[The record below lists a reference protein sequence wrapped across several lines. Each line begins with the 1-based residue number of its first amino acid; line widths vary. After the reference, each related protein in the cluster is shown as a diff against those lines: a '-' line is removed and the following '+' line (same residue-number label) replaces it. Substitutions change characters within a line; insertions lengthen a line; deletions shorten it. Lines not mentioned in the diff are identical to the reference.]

1 MLGLGRRK
9 ACWDWAA
16 ARHAGIG
23 GAVAGWDC
31 RYVCARIERDSIVA
45 AAPLRTSRGSVTRHQ
60 QDTRLP
66 RAPGLLVLP
75 GLGLNVP
82 GHTKVGSRLSRQR
95 RGRLQNCRGR
105 CGSASGWRCL
115 HTSPAAARHSAAR
128 PGARCR
134 PRSLPVQFPVPRGA
148 AMAGSRAQKIG
159 SVFSRTRNLVRL
171 GLLEKP
177 LWLDVYAAFPPL
189 REPVYRVPRPRYGSA
204 RDPIAPIF
212 YREDAVRA
220 RFYQVYGNGPR
231 PFDLTQLNFKSTCQR
246 FVEKYNELKEE
257 GKIEEEKLFEETG
270 KALLAS
276 GVILQRRG
284 VDKVA
289 QQEQQSAASR
299 DPALQLQLQNVLEEL
314 QEKRKDRQEQ
324 PPELAGTHKESPPPS

>member
-1 MLGLGRRK
+1 MLGLGDRK
-9 ACWDWAA
+9 
-16 ARHAGIG
+16 
-23 GAVAGWDC
+23 
-31 RYVCARIERDSIVA
+31 
-45 AAPLRTSRGSVTRHQ
+45 
-60 QDTRLP
+60 
-66 RAPGLLVLP
+66 
-75 GLGLNVP
+75 
-82 GHTKVGSRLSRQR
+82 
-95 RGRLQNCRGR
+95 
-105 CGSASGWRCL
+105 
-115 HTSPAAARHSAAR
+115 
-128 PGARCR
+128 
-134 PRSLPVQFPVPRGA
+134 
-148 AMAGSRAQKIG
+148 KIG

-284 VDKVA
+284 VDK
-289 QQEQQSAASR
+289 QEQQSAASR